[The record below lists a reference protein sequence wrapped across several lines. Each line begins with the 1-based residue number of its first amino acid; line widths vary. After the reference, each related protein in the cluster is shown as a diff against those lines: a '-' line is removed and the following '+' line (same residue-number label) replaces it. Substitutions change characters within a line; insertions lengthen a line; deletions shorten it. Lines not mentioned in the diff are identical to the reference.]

1 MVKYFSVVLLVLLN
15 ASMYSQKKGSDYT
28 AKNVMINHHGRLFGT
43 LQESKK
49 NKANSTVALIIAG
62 SGPTDRNGNS
72 SLALQTNCLRM
83 LADSLSAYGI
93 SSLRFDKR
101 GVGESA
107 DVKLKE
113 ADLRFTTYV
122 EDAAEWAKYLT
133 ENKKF
138 KNVFVVGHSEGSL
151 IGMLVCQKVKCAGF
165 ISLAGP
171 GRNAD
176 ELLVEQLQKQNESM
190 AKDAAKI
197 LAALRA
203 DEPVKEVSPM
213 LQSLFRPSVQPYM
226 KSWISLNPAEELKKL
241 NIPVQIINGSTD
253 VQVSSKEAQLL
264 STAMPAAE
272 LKIIE
277 GMSHILKSAPADY
290 QENIKTYFQP
300 ELPLHPD
307 IARTIYTFILK
318 HNKNL

>member
-1 MVKYFSVVLLVLLN
+1 MVRYFSVILLVLLQ
-15 ASMYSQKKGSDYT
+15 ASVYAQKKGSDYT

-43 LQESKK
+43 LQEPKK

-83 LADSLSAYGI
+83 LADSLSAHGI

-101 GVGESA
+101 GIGESA
-107 DVKLKE
+107 DPKLKE

-122 EDAAEWAKYLT
+122 DDAAEWAKYLL
-133 ENKKF
+133 ENRKF
-138 KNVFVVGHSEGSL
+138 KNVFVIGHSEGSL
-151 IGMLVCQKVKCAGF
+151 IGMLVCQKVNCTGF

-176 ELLVEQLQKQNESM
+176 ALLVEQLQKQNEGM
-190 AKDAAKI
+190 AKEAAKI

-203 DEPVKEVSPM
+203 DEPVKEVSPL

-226 KSWISLNPAEELKKL
+226 KSWIVINPSEELKKL

-253 VQVSSKEAQLL
+253 VQVSTKEAEHL
-264 STAMPAAE
+264 SAAMPAAD
-272 LKIIE
+272 LIIIE
-277 GMSHILKSAPADY
+277 GMSHILKPAPADY

-300 ELPLHPD
+300 ELALHPEL
-307 IARTIYTFILK
+307 ARRIYTFILK
-318 HNKNL
+318 HNKNQ